1 MSIVS
6 LSISALNK
14 FMKSTGANMKKI
26 DHGHWQIPDG
36 AKAILDRGSWGI
48 PESRSELFSL
58 AMGGAHQDYFEV
70 SYEVPG
76 VGRVVEAT
84 LARCSNGIVVNYPD
98 DYMRRRDPDS
108 MTIADDSPTDKKTF
122 EERFGVSFDALFQK
136 TIGWLAQQDLIV
148 VPFMPAQ
155 GLSGHFG
162 LLIGPKNASFFAGA
176 LADIQTI
183 MAVDTI
189 PADFSPQSVI
199 YLAPP
204 FRHDCLNGRQVVV
217 HKRTDEIH
225 EIFSYNLYPGPSAK
239 KGVYSALLDIGEKEG
254 WLTLHA
260 STVQVVT
267 PYDNVL
273 TLLHEGASG
282 GGKSEMLEPLH
293 REDDGRI
300 CLGKNVVTGE
310 KRMNT
315 LGQGCSLR
323 PVTDDMALCHPSMK
337 GEEGK
342 LVVADAE
349 NAWFVRVNHITG
361 YGTDPYLEKLC
372 IHPAEPL
379 IFMNLKGVPKATCL
393 LWEHTLDE
401 SGKPCPNPRV
411 ILPRRLIPNVIQGPV
426 PVDVRSF
433 GIRMPACTLEDPSY
447 GIAGLFHVLP
457 PALAWLWRLVSP
469 RGHNNPSIV
478 GDLGLHSE
486 GVGSYGPFLT
496 GRSVIHANMLLKQ
509 ILGAKRTRHVLIP
522 NQHIGAW
529 KVGFMPQWIAREYL
543 ARRGGAKF
551 KAAQL
556 VAARCPLLGY
566 VPNQLLVEGAFLPD
580 WILNVEQQP
589 EVGLKGYDAG
599 GKILYKFFRECLAA
613 YLSPD
618 LDPVGREIINCCLN
632 NGRIGDY
639 EHFAEGKH

>member
-1 MSIVS
+1 
-6 LSISALNK
+6 
-14 FMKSTGANMKKI
+14 MKKV
-26 DHGHWQIPDG
+26 DHSHWQIPDG
-36 AKAILDRGSWGI
+36 AREILNRSCWGI
-48 PESRSELFSL
+48 PESRGELFCLS
-58 AMGGAHQDYFEV
+58 MGGDKQLSFEV

-76 VGRVVEAT
+76 VGRAVEAQ
-84 LARCSNGIVVNYPD
+84 LARCSNGISVNYPD

-122 EERFGVSFDALFQK
+122 EKRFSVSFDDLYQK
-136 TIGWLAQQDLIV
+136 TVGWLKEQELIV

-155 GLSGHFG
+155 GISGHSG
-162 LLIGPKNASFFAGA
+162 LLIAPKNASFFAAA
-176 LADIQTI
+176 LADIQKI
-183 MAVDTI
+183 MAVESI
-189 PADFSPQSVI
+189 PSDYCPQTVI

-204 FRHDCLNGRQVVV
+204 FRHDCLGGRQVVV
-217 HKRTDEIH
+217 HKRNGEIH

-267 PYDNVL
+267 PYDNTL
-273 TLLHEGASG
+273 TILHEGASG

-300 CLGKNVVTGE
+300 CLGRNVITGE
-310 KRMNT
+310 ARMLT
-315 LGQGCSLR
+315 LGQGCALR

-337 GEEGK
+337 GEDGK

-349 NAWFVRVNHITG
+349 NAWFVRVNHISG

-372 IHPAEPL
+372 IHPSEPL
-379 IFMNLKGVPKATCL
+379 IFLNIKGVPGSTCL
-393 LWEHTLDE
+393 LWEHTPDE
-401 SGKPCPNPRV
+401 SGEPCPNPRV
-411 ILPRRLIPNVIQGPV
+411 ILPRRLIPNVIHGSV
-426 PVDVRSF
+426 AVDVRSF
-433 GIRMPACTLEDPSY
+433 GIRMPACTKSDPTY
-447 GIAGLFHVLP
+447 GIAGLFHILP

-478 GDLGLHSE
+478 GGLGLYSE
-486 GVGSYGPFLT
+486 GIGSYGPFLT
-496 GRSVIHANMLLKQ
+496 GKSVVHANMLLKQ

-543 ARRGGAKF
+543 ARRGGARF
-551 KAAQL
+551 RTDQL
-556 VAARCPLLGY
+556 VEARCPLLGF
-566 VPNQLLVEGAFLPD
+566 VPHQLQVEGAFLPD
-580 WILNVEQQP
+580 WILNVDKQP
-589 EVGLKGYDAG
+589 EVGTEGYDAG
-599 GKILYKFFRECLAA
+599 GKILYEFFRERLKE

-618 LDPVGREIINCCLN
+618 IDPVGREIISCCLG
-632 NGRIGDY
+632 NGHIGEY
-639 EHFAEGKH
+639 ERFSDAKA

>member
-1 MSIVS
+1 
-6 LSISALNK
+6 
-14 FMKSTGANMKKI
+14 MKKM

-36 AKAILDRGSWGI
+36 AKAILNQGNWDI
-48 PESRSELFSL
+48 PESREELFVL
-58 AMGGAHQDYFEV
+58 AMGGEDKNLFEV
-70 SYEVPG
+70 SYDVPG
-76 VGRVVEAT
+76 IGRVVEAN

-108 MTIADDSPTDKKTF
+108 MTIADDNPTDKKTF
-122 EERFGVSFDALFQK
+122 EKRFTVSFDDLYQK
-136 TIGWLAQQDLIV
+136 TVGWLKEQELIV

-155 GLSGHFG
+155 GISGHSG
-162 LLIGPKNASFFAGA
+162 LLIAPKNASFFAAA
-176 LADIQTI
+176 LADIQKI
-183 MAVDTI
+183 MEVGSI
-189 PADFSPQSVI
+189 PPDYCPQTVI
-199 YLAPP
+199 YLAPL
-204 FRHDCLNGRQVVV
+204 FRHDCLGGRQVVV
-217 HKRTDEIH
+217 HKRSGKIH

-267 PYDNVL
+267 PYDNTL
-273 TLLHEGASG
+273 TILHEGASG

-300 CLGKNVVTGE
+300 CLGKNVINGE
-310 KRMNT
+310 SRMLT
-315 LGQGCSLR
+315 LGQGCALR

-349 NAWFVRVNHITG
+349 NAWFVRVNHISG

-372 IHPAEPL
+372 SHPCEPL
-379 IFMNLKGVPKATCL
+379 IFFNLKGVPGSTCL

-401 SGKPCPNPRV
+401 GGEPCPNPRV
-411 ILPRRLIPNVIQGPV
+411 ILPRRLIPNVIHGSV
-426 PVDVRSF
+426 HVDVRSF
-433 GIRMPACTLEDPSY
+433 GIRMPACTKSDPTY
-447 GIAGLFHVLP
+447 GIAGLFHILP

-478 GDLGLHSE
+478 GSLGLFTE

-496 GRSVIHANMLLKQ
+496 GRSVVHANMLLKQ
-509 ILGAKRTRHVLIP
+509 IMGTERTRHVLIP

-551 KAAQL
+551 KHEQL
-556 VAARCPLLGY
+556 AEARCPLLGQ
-566 VPNQLLVEGAFLPD
+566 VPRTLQVEGTFIPD
-580 WILNVEQQP
+580 WILNVDRQS
-589 EVGLKGYDAG
+589 EVGTEGYDAG
-599 GKILYKFFRECLAA
+599 SMILYDFFRRQLEDYVCSDLAP
-613 YLSPD
+613 L
-618 LDPVGREIINCCLN
+618 GREIISCCFDH
-632 NGRIGDY
+632 GSVEDY
-639 EHFAEGKH
+639 RQFM